1 MKHYEREL
9 ERFLHMY
16 VKSRSILL
24 REEPHAYASRIFE
37 LFSLLFFPSTEVNFL
52 EGLKEKAL
60 YNLWSIVMSNTLG
73 SVDKSKDTI
82 SDSLQ
87 VVTKY
92 RYKMNYSGKT
102 ESGQIMH
109 DLIQR
114 FYNLPSGP
122 NRKIAEELLFLD
134 LARVING
141 FDYERIIQKND
152 MITTL
157 SEYMEC
163 GAVTADLRIF
173 LDIDIAIFPYNL
185 NLYTI
190 GEIRKAYRWF
200 NLAFLL
206 SSDIAA
212 FEREFFVEESC
223 NAVILYGQERGV
235 FPRNVFRTER
245 AYKKRLYERVTPS
258 LIDDIENKGRVYL
271 DKSVECLEKI
281 REIDMSGITRG
292 FTSLFEDYLK
302 QRTSSPPAT

>member
-1 MKHYEREL
+1 MKQYEREL

-24 REEPHAYASRIFE
+24 REDPHTHASRIFE

-60 YNLWSIVMSNTLG
+60 YNLWSIVMSNAIG

-92 RYKMNYSGKT
+92 RNKMNYSGKT

-134 LARVING
+134 LARIINE

-163 GAVTADLRIF
+163 GAVAADLRIF
-173 LDIDIAIFPYNL
+173 LDIDIAIYPYNL

-190 GEIRKAYRWF
+190 GEIRKAYRLF

-235 FPRNVFRTER
+235 LPRNVFRTER
-245 AYKKRLYERVTPS
+245 GYKERLYERVTPS
-258 LIDDIENKGRVYL
+258 LIDDIEDKGREYL
-271 DKSVECLEKI
+271 NKSVECLEKI
-281 REIDMSGITRG
+281 REVDMSGIRRG
-292 FTSLFEDYLK
+292 FTSLFEDYLE